1 MDEQDL
7 IESAQRFLKSQTTGD
22 LRFDEHYRPLRYVIG
37 PAGRIVAPV
46 MTAMLQAQE
55 TVLFVPE
62 VVDGAMELL
71 VTLTEFDA
79 DGPEGALTDRWRIYH
94 GEPEDVYWA
103 FFDLDAVR
111 FHDSVIDGEALVRPN
126 PLASDEA
133 RICREVNAEHRED
146 LKRVCDVIFH
156 AEVADPYLV
165 GVDPLGFDV
174 RRRFDVLRLNAPQP
188 IPTAD
193 DVQRV
198 LKELIDKAANVAEDS
213 MPLGVLLTLPPNVT
227 LVLITEDQQVLTVN
241 LHVKPRDVA
250 RLVEVDLFR
259 REGLLLDH
267 HRVSGLSRH
276 PVDDEMLDD
285 SANHAG
291 LPREVDSRQRGIGL
305 ARQDR
310 LAVGRREAF
319 DLHSLGHAFGHGFD
333 PLHGKGERRF
343 GFLSARLRREATGKV
358 RSGVRRRH
366 G

>member
-71 VTLTEFDA
+71 VTLTEFEA
-79 DGPEGALTDRWRIYH
+79 DGPDGALTDRWRIYH

-111 FHDSVIDGEALVRPN
+111 FHDSVIDGEALVTPN
-126 PLASDEA
+126 PLAGDEA

-174 RRRFDVLRLNAPQP
+174 RRRFDVLRLDAPQP

-198 LKELIDKAANVAEDS
+198 LKELIDKATKPGESDS
-213 MPLGVLLTLPPNVT
+213 
-227 LVLITEDQQVLTVN
+227 
-241 LHVKPRDVA
+241 
-250 RLVEVDLFR
+250 
-259 REGLLLDH
+259 
-267 HRVSGLSRH
+267 
-276 PVDDEMLDD
+276 
-285 SANHAG
+285 
-291 LPREVDSRQRGIGL
+291 
-305 ARQDR
+305 
-310 LAVGRREAF
+310 
-319 DLHSLGHAFGHGFD
+319 
-333 PLHGKGERRF
+333 
-343 GFLSARLRREATGKV
+343 
-358 RSGVRRRH
+358 
-366 G
+366 

>member
-1 MDEQDL
+1 MDEPDI

-62 VVDGAMELL
+62 VEDGAMELL

-79 DGPEGALTDRWRIYH
+79 DGPDGALTDRWRIYH

-111 FHDSVIDGEALVRPN
+111 FHDSVIDGEALVKPN
-126 PLASDEA
+126 PLAKDEA
-133 RICREVNAEHRED
+133 RICKEVNEKHRED

-165 GVDPLGFDV
+165 GVDPLGFDI
-174 RRRFDVLRLNAPQP
+174 RRRFDVLRLDAPQP

-198 LKELIDKAANVAEDS
+198 LKELIDKATKPGESDS
-213 MPLGVLLTLPPNVT
+213 
-227 LVLITEDQQVLTVN
+227 
-241 LHVKPRDVA
+241 
-250 RLVEVDLFR
+250 
-259 REGLLLDH
+259 
-267 HRVSGLSRH
+267 
-276 PVDDEMLDD
+276 
-285 SANHAG
+285 
-291 LPREVDSRQRGIGL
+291 
-305 ARQDR
+305 
-310 LAVGRREAF
+310 
-319 DLHSLGHAFGHGFD
+319 
-333 PLHGKGERRF
+333 
-343 GFLSARLRREATGKV
+343 
-358 RSGVRRRH
+358 
-366 G
+366 